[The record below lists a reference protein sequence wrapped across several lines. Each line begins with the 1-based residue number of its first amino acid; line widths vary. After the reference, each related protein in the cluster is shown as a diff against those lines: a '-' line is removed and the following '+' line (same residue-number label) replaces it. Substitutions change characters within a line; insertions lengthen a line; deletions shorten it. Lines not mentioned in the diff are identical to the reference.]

1 MGGVLVD
8 ADTQMSSVP
17 GLYAAGECA
26 AGINGANRLGGNSL
40 SDLLVFGK
48 LAGDHAAAFI
58 RGAGRQRP
66 ALDDAQIEVASRAA
80 LEPFD
85 RRDGDPPY
93 AVQRDLQ
100 ELMQDNV
107 GIVRTGSEM
116 SHALEAIGGLRA
128 RAART
133 GVTGNRDYNPGWHT
147 AIDVQNLLDV
157 AEAVTRSALERAES
171 RGGHYR
177 EDFPNKD
184 AAWGEKNVCV
194 QRGSDGAMQ
203 LSHRSI
209 AEMPAEL
216 RRVIQEN
223 Q

>member
-17 GLYAAGECA
+17 GLFAAGECA

-48 LAGDHAAAFI
+48 LAGDHAATFI

-66 ALDDAQIEVASRAA
+66 ALDDAQVEVAARAA

-85 RRDGDPPY
+85 RRDGEPPY
-93 AVQRDLQ
+93 AIQRDLQ

-116 SHALEAIGGLRA
+116 LHALGAIGGLRA

-147 AIDVQNLLDV
+147 TIDVQNLLDV
-157 AEAVTRSALERAES
+157 AEAVTRSALERVES

-194 QRGSDGAMQ
+194 QRGPDGAMQ
-203 LSHRSI
+203 LSHRPI